1 MSRLLTVV
9 ALFLACFAHAQD
21 FGPLGLYTL
30 EELKMKECA
39 FDKDAPAVV
48 LIDEAKSDYD
58 DRYALITTHHI
69 RIKILKEKGL
79 EYANVAIRFYRK
91 DDFEY
96 IDQIQGL
103 TINPK
108 ADGDIEKYELEKKSI
123 FTEKSSANWG
133 EVKFSFPAVRVG
145 SIIEY
150 TYRSVMKHYGGL
162 DYWIFQW
169 EIPVVKSKYK
179 VVVVPSAEFAYQ
191 VQKSPKYAVDV
202 KSNSGDGSVS
212 FEMNNIAGLTDEP
225 YMDARKD
232 YEQKVKFQLSATT
245 GNGYKQKISTTWP
258 ELARDE
264 LRYENFGG
272 QLGRDIPG
280 TDEFVKEVKT
290 LSSPVQKMTRVYD
303 YVKGKMGWNG
313 SSWRYSTD
321 GIKSAWNKKTGNSAD
336 INLILVNLLRAVD
349 LDADPVFV
357 SERQHGK
364 VNTSYPFVDQFNT
377 VYAVVPINGRNY
389 YLDATNKYLPAQ
401 ITPYDILN
409 TTGFIVNR
417 KNSQLVNI
425 LDEEF
430 KYNEGVLVVG
440 SVNAEGKL
448 VGSASVK
455 SSDYAR
461 AIKMSR
467 YKSDSKRFQEVY
479 FTKGN
484 EGITI
489 DSFKT
494 SGEDVDSLPFLQE
507 FQFQLPLTVTG
518 DYRFIDLNLFTGQKS
533 NPFILNERFANINFG
548 YKQRVVM
555 TALIDV
561 PESYTMD
568 ALPKSISITTPDR
581 SISYRKSVSFEN
593 GKLVQNMLIEVNRS
607 LFEAD
612 DYPMVKEFYKKM
624 FDSLNESVVL
634 KKK

>member
-1 MSRLLTVV
+1 
-9 ALFLACFAHAQD
+9 
-21 FGPLGLYTL
+21 
-30 EELKMKECA
+30 
-39 FDKDAPAVV
+39 
-48 LIDEAKSDYD
+48 
-58 DRYALITTHHI
+58 
-69 RIKILKEKGL
+69 
-79 EYANVAIRFYRK
+79 
-91 DDFEY
+91 
-96 IDQIQGL
+96 
-103 TINPK
+103 
-108 ADGDIEKYELEKKSI
+108 
-123 FTEKSSANWG
+123 
-133 EVKFSFPAVRVG
+133 
-145 SIIEY
+145 
-150 TYRSVMKHYGGL
+150 
-162 DYWIFQW
+162 
-169 EIPVVKSKYK
+169 
-179 VVVVPSAEFAYQ
+179 
-191 VQKSPKYAVDV
+191 
-202 KSNSGDGSVS
+202 
-212 FEMNNIAGLTDEP
+212 LTDEP

-264 LRYENFGG
+264 LREEKFGG

-280 TDEFVKEVKT
+280 TDNFIKEVKALSSPIQKMTKVYDFVKE
-290 LSSPVQKMTRVYD
+290 QMA
-303 YVKGKMGWNG
+303 WNG
-313 SSWRYSTD
+313 SNWIFSTD
-321 GIKSAWNKKTGNSAD
+321 GIKSAWNKKTGNSAE
-336 INLILVNLLRAVD
+336 INLILVNLLRSVD
-349 LDADPVFV
+349 LDADPVLV
-357 SERQHGK
+357 SERHHGR
-364 VNTSYPFVDQFNT
+364 VNTSYPFLDQFNT
-377 VYAVVPINGRNY
+377 VYAVVAINNRNY
-389 YLDATNKYLPAQ
+389 YLDATNKYLPVQ
-401 ITPYDILN
+401 ITPHDILN

-417 KNSQLVNI
+417 KDSKLVNI

-440 SVNAEGKL
+440 SVNSEGKL

-461 AIKMSR
+461 AVKMSR
-467 YKSDSKRFQEVY
+467 YKSDSKRFKEVY

-555 TALIDV
+555 TAIIDV
-561 PESYTMD
+561 PETYTMD

-624 FDSLNESVVL
+624 FDSLNEPVVL